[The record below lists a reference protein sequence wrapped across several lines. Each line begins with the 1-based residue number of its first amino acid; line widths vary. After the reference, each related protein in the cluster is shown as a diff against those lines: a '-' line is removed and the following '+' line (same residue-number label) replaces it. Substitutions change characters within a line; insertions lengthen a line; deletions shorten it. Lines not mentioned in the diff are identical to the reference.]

1 MTLDWNQ
8 LKTGARTR
16 PTGFLA
22 ALLRHGRRAGE
33 VLEIDAASRARV
45 DAEFPVIAVPAPG
58 PKSEHRHELR
68 GLGDLV
74 ERVTVAT
81 GLKAAV
87 KAVEHLTGVPC
98 GCDGRRDW
106 LNEMVPFGAAK
117 PGNERH
123 E

>member
-8 LKTGARTR
+8 LKSDARTR

-22 ALLRHGRRAGE
+22 ALLRHGRRCGSS
-33 VLEIDAASRARV
+33 LDIDAESRARV
-45 DAEFPVIAVPAPG
+45 DAEFPIIAAPVAG
-58 PKSEHRHELR
+58 VTTAHRRELR
-68 GLGDLV
+68 GLGDVV
-74 ERVTVAT
+74 ERFTEAT
-81 GLKAAV
+81 GIKAAV

-106 LNEMVPFGAAK
+106 LNKVVPFGEPK
-117 PGNERH
+117 H